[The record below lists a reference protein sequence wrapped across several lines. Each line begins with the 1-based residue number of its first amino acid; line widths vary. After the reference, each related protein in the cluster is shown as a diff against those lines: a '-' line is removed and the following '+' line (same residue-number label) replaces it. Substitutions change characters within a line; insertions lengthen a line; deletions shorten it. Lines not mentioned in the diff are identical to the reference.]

1 MENMMSADFLS
12 KSVVRDDD
20 DKLLMMFRGDYRADV
35 LHNGFKVIEIENDG
49 SGGLYFTDNAE
60 IASNYA
66 RTKNYADE
74 NACEPW
80 RFINVTINDGAR
92 EKVVPL
98 GKSNLWL
105 SHAKKA
111 ELKRQIL
118 LMSDA
123 GNGYE
128 PNGEDPVIGE
138 STFNDYLQRNNKDYA
153 KTVIGLFG
161 ESGMIMDGEEFA
173 QTIASLGVF
182 EKVEYVDPYRQQSI
196 VTPVYLDIE
205 NPLRTD
211 AHPADFFERMSRLV
225 SSDDETLTHLKSSQG
240 EMMETVVNLTPEF
253 RNALIEMGYDGVM
266 DVGGRVTGG
275 DSHTVY
281 IAFSPD
287 QIRPAYG
294 KEAVEYRQSLSVELA
309 SKMGA

>member
-1 MENMMSADFLS
+1 MSTEFLS

-20 DKLLMMFRGDYRADV
+20 GKLLMMFRGDYRADA

-80 RFINVTINDGAR
+80 RFINVTINDGVR

-98 GKSNLWL
+98 AKSNLWL
-105 SHAKKA
+105 NPAKKA
-111 ELKRQIL
+111 ELKRQVL

-123 GNGYE
+123 GSNYK

-138 STFNDYLQRNNKDYA
+138 STFNEYLQRNHKDYA
-153 KTVIGLFG
+153 KTVIDLFG
-161 ESGMIMDGEEFA
+161 ESGMIMDGEEFM
-173 QTIASLGVF
+173 QMIASLGVYD
-182 EKVEYVDPYRQQSI
+182 KVIYNDPFRQQSI
-196 VTPVYLDIE
+196 VTPVYLDIR

-211 AHPADFFERMSRLV
+211 AYPADFFDRI
-225 SSDDETLTHLKSSQG
+225 SSLIDEDDDTLLHLKSSQG

-253 RNALIEMGYDGVM
+253 RNALIKMGYDGVM

-275 DSHTVY
+275 ESHTVY

-294 KEAVEYRQSLSVELA
+294 KEAVEYRQSVGFEFA
-309 SKMGA
+309 PKMSA

>member
-1 MENMMSADFLS
+1 
-12 KSVVRDDD
+12 
-20 DKLLMMFRGDYRADV
+20 
-35 LHNGFKVIEIENDG
+35 
-49 SGGLYFTDNAE
+49 
-60 IASNYA
+60 
-66 RTKNYADE
+66 
-74 NACEPW
+74 
-80 RFINVTINDGAR
+80 
-92 EKVVPL
+92 
-98 GKSNLWL
+98 
-105 SHAKKA
+105 
-111 ELKRQIL
+111 
-118 LMSDA
+118 
-123 GNGYE
+123 
-128 PNGEDPVIGE
+128 
-138 STFNDYLQRNNKDYA
+138 
-153 KTVIGLFG
+153 
-161 ESGMIMDGEEFA
+161 
-173 QTIASLGVF
+173 
-182 EKVEYVDPYRQQSI
+182 
-196 VTPVYLDIE
+196 VYLDIE

-211 AHPADFFERMSRLV
+211 AYPADFFERMSRLV